1 MTHQSNNEKKK
12 NLWWGYFCLFYS
24 VCASVEYVFRWFSHV
39 KDVTAPCKSAW
50 LQVRNVLKCPQ
61 ICTVI
66 NALSITVTVCLHVLV
81 YHLISCAV
89 KSKLYHSIPLTYSAS
104 PHRLMGFC
112 SPMNCGWVWLST
124 AWLVFFPLT
133 STSLSTTQSS
143 ILREPLSLDL
153 CNLTLAS

>member
-1 MTHQSNNEKKK
+1 M
-12 NLWWGYFCLFYS
+12 
-24 VCASVEYVFRWFSHV
+24 FRSFSHV
-39 KDVTAPCKSAW
+39 KDVTATCRSAW

-89 KSKLYHSIPLTYSAS
+89 KSKLYHSIPLTYSAF

-153 CNLTLAS
+153 MCKSYFQSTCMEVGWAQCPLGQPYVVQPYAFVLIKK